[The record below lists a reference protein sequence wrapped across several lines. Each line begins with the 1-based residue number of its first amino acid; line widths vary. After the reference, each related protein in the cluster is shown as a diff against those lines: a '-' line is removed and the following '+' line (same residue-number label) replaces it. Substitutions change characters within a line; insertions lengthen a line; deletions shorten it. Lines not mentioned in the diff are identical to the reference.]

1 MRETKHPVYG
11 TYRDHGVSFFVFST
25 FIGCVRIYMSQIS
38 PIIFP
43 GKIDKYLAFIL
54 SSKIT
59 FSIKLNQKIK
69 QEMTIARH
77 GGANI

>member
-1 MRETKHPVYG
+1 
-11 TYRDHGVSFFVFST
+11 
-25 FIGCVRIYMSQIS
+25 MSQIS